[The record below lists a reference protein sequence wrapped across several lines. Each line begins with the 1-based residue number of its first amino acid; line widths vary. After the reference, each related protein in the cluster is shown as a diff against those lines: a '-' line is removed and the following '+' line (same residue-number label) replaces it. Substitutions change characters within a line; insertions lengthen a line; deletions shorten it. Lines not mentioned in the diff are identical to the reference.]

1 MNSLKYIIFVVS
13 YALYLLFGVLLIS
26 ELIFDPDIV
35 GIVLMLALTSGAF
48 TIQKR
53 FKAESFSRK
62 EKKVQRLFQKAGGPL
77 QSFYI
82 PDR

>member
-1 MNSLKYIIFVVS
+1 MNSLKYIFFVIS

-26 ELIFDPDIV
+26 ELVFDPDIV

-53 FKAESFSRK
+53 FKAEVFPKGEESLKIISKSRRTIT
-62 EKKVQRLFQKAGGPL
+62 VILYTR
-77 QSFYI
+77 
-82 PDR
+82 

>member
-26 ELIFDPDIV
+26 ELVFDPDIV

-53 FKAESFSRK
+53 FKAEVFPERRRK
-62 EKKVQRLFQKAGGPL
+62 FKGYFKK
-77 QSFYI
+77 
-82 PDR
+82 